1 MSHHEQAGRQSDK
14 NLKTCREPNGNGLR
28 ATAAHQQGTIDRQRP
43 VVR

>member
-1 MSHHEQAGRQSDK
+1 MSKQVAGPTK